1 MSIREPRPIVLRVMP
16 LLLALWTLFVWV
28 GRIRNLAQ
36 EPGPIL
42 EASRWSLVGS
52 VLFTVL
58 GAALLGAVVVD
69 RVRATGAPVRL
80 LVLPLAG
87 LTTVVWVARGIDIA
101 IGDHSASFI
110 AVHLVLAV
118 VSIGLA
124 AAALQGAPAGPGI
137 ARSAGAAGAGSERDR
152 PTVGY
157 PPTDG

>member
-1 MSIREPRPIVLRVMP
+1 MEPRSIVLRLMP

-42 EASRWSLVGS
+42 DASRWSFGGS
-52 VLFTVL
+52 VLFTAL
-58 GAALLGAVVVD
+58 GVALLGVVVVD
-69 RVRATGAPVRL
+69 RVRATGAPVRRV
-80 LVLPLAG
+80 VLPLAA
-87 LTTVVWVARGIDIA
+87 LTTVVWVVRGIDIA
-101 IGDHSASFI
+101 IGHHTEGFI

-118 VSIGLA
+118 VSIVLA
-124 AAALQGAPAGPGI
+124 VAAVRGVPAPSAGN
-137 ARSAGAAGAGSERDR
+137 RSAEPPTATGERDR